1 MHQYC
6 NVLSFLVSRQ
16 KLGPDG
22 RSEWLWAAPTGAHSQ
37 PAACVQRG
45 QVPQA
50 ARARAPPTCAHGRTA
65 LPAQAGRHCPRYQLR
80 DPPCTS
86 SLASTPWLAWGL
98 GRGGKQK
105 GEVIASQLQ
114 ADGALWAPHLI
125 LLYSFRSR
133 LRKIGECVHFSG
145 TPHSSW
151 SPGFSRPNISAPRN
165 YFSSSIEASKP
176 VRDCCSSSD
185 VLRCPCLNYRNE
197 KSSL

>member
-65 LPAQAGRHCPRYQLR
+65 LPAQAGRHRPRYQLR

-98 GRGGKQK
+98 GRGENRRARSSPPSCRQMGLS
-105 GEVIASQLQ
+105 GHHTS
-114 ADGALWAPHLI
+114 
-125 LLYSFRSR
+125 YSFTASVPASEK
-133 LRKIGECVHFSG
+133 LESVSTSLG
-145 TPHSSW
+145 PHIP
-151 SPGFSRPNISAPRN
+151 PGVLVFPDPTSLLPAIISQVA
-165 YFSSSIEASKP
+165 
-176 VRDCCSSSD
+176 
-185 VLRCPCLNYRNE
+185 
-197 KSSL
+197 